1 MIHAWQNYNL
11 IWYIYN
17 YFFWRACTIPCLPNG
32 KKNMTSNIS
41 EVLLKTVPF
50 NGVVYNFRCG
60 GIIFKKRFTISL
72 FQKYQNYLQRKWSL
86 KIDQYASD
94 NLSID
99 WRTIYSFPWMNALFT
114 LNLMSFSIK
123 LWTEFYPSVISFS
136 KIGMCEST
144 PLCTSCH
151 SMFLSLFLFCTKFL
165 KFNSTAFWKLYS
177 FWSRCIP
184 RYQ

>member
-1 MIHAWQNYNL
+1 MTGLYHSLSSKW
-11 IWYIYN
+11 
-17 YFFWRACTIPCLPNG
+17 

-50 NGVVYNFRCG
+50 NGVVYSDAEGLYSKKDLRSPYFRN
-60 GIIFKKRFTISL
+60 IKTTYSENEVWRSINI
-72 FQKYQNYLQRKWSL
+72 
-86 KIDQYASD
+86 YASD

-99 WRTIYSFPWMNALFT
+99 WRTIYSSPWMNALFT
-114 LNLMSFSIK
+114 LNLTSFRIK
-123 LWTEFYPSVISFS
+123 LWTEFYPSMIFFS

-144 PLCTSCH
+144 PLCTFCH

-165 KFNSTAFWKLYS
+165 EFNSTAFWKLYS

>member
-50 NGVVYNFRCG
+50 NGVVYSDVEGLYSKKDLRSPYFRN
-60 GIIFKKRFTISL
+60 IKTTYSENEVWRSINI
-72 FQKYQNYLQRKWSL
+72 
-86 KIDQYASD
+86 YASD

-99 WRTIYSFPWMNALFT
+99 WRPIYSFPWMNALFT

-123 LWTEFYPSVISFS
+123 LWTEFYPSMISFS

-165 KFNSTAFWKLYS
+165 EFNSTAFWKLYS